1 MRADRL
7 VRRIGIP
14 RSLLRIALKF
24 NRTAL
29 VNGYYMSLKD
39 PTSIFNL
46 WVLIDAHPP
55 LVGGLG

>member
-1 MRADRL
+1 M
-7 VRRIGIP
+7 RRIGIP
-14 RSLLRIALKF
+14 RSLLRLALKF

-29 VNGYYMSLKD
+29 VNGTIYMSLKD